1 MPELKRISVRVPEA
15 DHTAL
20 KTHCAAKGITIE
32 SLLRQLVDK
41 VLKKATK

>member
-1 MPELKRISVRVPEA
+1 MPELKRVSVRVPEA

-20 KTHCAAKGITIE
+20 KTYCVSRGITME

-41 VLKKATK
+41 VLKKAAK